1 MRSDWKV
8 TTNESRYAAS
18 GRTQSSGTGATLTVM
33 SLVTAE
39 SSAEAQSGSAIQRIS
54 LRRGEGPTSVSWAG
68 LCGAVRKIAAAQSA
82 AKTTNAADHV
92 IDCARVPSAGSR
104 IAG

>member
-8 TTNESRYAAS
+8 TTNENRYAAS
-18 GRTQSSGTGATLTVM
+18 GRTQSSGTGATLTVR

-39 SSAEAQSGSAIQRIS
+39 SSAEVQSGSAIQRIS
-54 LRRGEGPTSVSWAG
+54 LRRGAGPTSASGSEG
-68 LCGAVRKIAAAQSA
+68 LRGTVRKIAAAQSA
-82 AKTTNAADHV
+82 AKITNAADHA

-104 IAG
+104 I